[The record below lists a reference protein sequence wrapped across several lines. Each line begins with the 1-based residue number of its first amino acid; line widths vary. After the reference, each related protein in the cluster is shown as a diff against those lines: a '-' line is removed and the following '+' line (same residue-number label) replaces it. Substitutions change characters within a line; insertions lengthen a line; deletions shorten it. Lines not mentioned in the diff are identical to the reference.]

1 MTRARLS
8 VIACML
14 VLTVAAGTRG
24 AGQTE
29 PTVLLHETFDEND
42 GEWREQRTTWIRS
55 TVQDGVLHVTTQ
67 VNLQQ
72 TVVRNVDLPPVG
84 DFDIECTVET
94 RGGNPEWP
102 VGLVWGYRS
111 PSTFLEYAVWTDG
124 RLRITRNASLDTE
137 VLVPETK
144 TSDVNTGFASNSL
157 KLSRR
162 GDRLEFYVN
171 GAKQGEIPL
180 TGPIGPSVGFVVW
193 NEVDVAFD
201 DLVVT
206 RY

>member
-1 MTRARLS
+1 M
-8 VIACML
+8 
-14 VLTVAAGTRG
+14 
-24 AGQTE
+24 
-29 PTVLLHETFDEND
+29 
-42 GEWREQRTTWIRS
+42 
-55 TVQDGVLHVTTQ
+55 
-67 VNLQQ
+67 
-72 TVVRNVDLPPVG
+72 
-84 DFDIECTVET
+84 
-94 RGGNPEWP
+94 
-102 VGLVWGYRS
+102 
-111 PSTFLEYAVWTDG
+111 
-124 RLRITRNASLDTE
+124 
-137 VLVPETK
+137 PETK

-162 GDRLEFYVN
+162 GERLEFYVN